1 MRHMSVSGI
10 SAVGSTSVAN
20 VYATLSPYLNGV
32 VRTSDAA
39 QAAQVNAAANA
50 TSIAASATA
59 IATRGDAAAAATA
72 SPPFVN
78 PAIAA
83 IGARIA
89 LGESLTPPA
98 AVTPD
103 ALLGTTALTA
113 ANATATSP
121 LALAAQAAE
130 TDTVLGTSTNLSNPF
145 AVNPLVSTT
154 TDTLTTNA
162 LTTAAATNALNATQ
176 TAPTSAFAQVAYGDA
191 GELIQSYGAV
201 ALATGPQ
208 ALAASAFAQP
218 LTPIIPPAAIVSPV
232 GATAAVA

>member
-1 MRHMSVSGI
+1 MAL
-10 SAVGSTSVAN
+10 SAVGAIGTGSVTS

-39 QAAQVNAAANA
+39 QAAQVDAAANA
-50 TSIAASATA
+50 TNV
-59 IATRGDAAAAATA
+59 AATA
-72 SPPFVN
+72 SAIAARGDASADATAAPPFVN

-103 ALLGTTALTA
+103 ALLGSSSLIGTST
-113 ANATATSP
+113 TATSP
-121 LALAAQAAE
+121 LAQS
-130 TDTVLGTSTNLSNPF
+130 TQNDSILGTRAKLSNPF
-145 AVNPLVSTT
+145 AVNPLVSTASN
-154 TDTLTTNA
+154 TLTTNVIDA
-162 LTTAAATNALNATQ
+162 TTTTTALNAPQ
-176 TAPTSAFAQVAYGDA
+176 TASASAFAQVAYGDA

-218 LTPIIPPAAIVSPV
+218 VTPIIPPAAIVSPV
-232 GATAAVA
+232 AATATVA

>member
-1 MRHMSVSGI
+1 MSVSGVGAIGSI
-10 SAVGSTSVAN
+10 SVGN

-50 TSIAASATA
+50 TSVAAAATA
-59 IATRGDAAAAATA
+59 LATRGDAAAAATA
-72 SPPFVN
+72 APPFVN
-78 PAIAA
+78 PAITA

-103 ALLGTTALTA
+103 ALLGTTSLTGT
-113 ANATATSP
+113 TATTP
-121 LALAAQAAE
+121 LAQADA
-130 TDTVLGTSTNLSNPF
+130 TNTVLGTTANLNNPF
-145 AVNPLVSTT
+145 AVNPLVSAASS
-154 TDTLTTNA
+154 LTVNSIDS
-162 LTTAAATNALNATQ
+162 TTATAALNAPQTQ
-176 TAPTSAFAQVAYGDA
+176 PASAFAQVAYGDA

-208 ALAASAFAQP
+208 AIAASAFAQP
-218 LTPIIPPAAIVSPV
+218 ITPIIPPAAIVSPV
-232 GATAAVA
+232 TAAAKVA